1 MEMTMT
7 MTMTI
12 NKDLQ
17 IFNDQFPTVQDVL
30 NVFAPCNWGM
40 FVREQ
45 DRCIA
50 APNVTLAMISEYYD
64 SSTSMELVINQ
75 YKGLHDLASTTEY
88 NAKSVALAADL
99 FLSSYMNEL
108 TPYST
113 VLYFAKYPATFKTS
127 YRDFDVTDIMQMCRK
142 KFLPWWNQ
150 MKAQL
155 AERQAQSEQHTKG
168 VTLQEAIVR
177 WMLQGCSDKCIREG
191 GLYAVG
197 KITDG
202 MIEDARAEY
211 HKRMEGEVF

>member
-1 MEMTMT
+1 MEMT

-150 MKAQL
+150 MKAQQ
-155 AERQAQSEQHTKG
+155 AERQAQEEQQTKG

-177 WMLQGCSDKCIREG
+177 WIMKGETVESIKGG
-191 GLYAVG
+191 GLYELGLINDA
-197 KITDG
+197 
-202 MIEDARAEY
+202 MIETAKAEY
-211 HKRMEGEVF
+211 RKRQEAEVF